1 MLIFSQLVRC
11 IVLELLLTNK
21 LKNKSKL
28 KQYIVMKT
36 VNKNNIW
43 FPGLWDNLLFDNK
56 LDVFN
61 NNYETFS
68 IPAVNIIEN
77 FPNFVVELAVPGLKK
92 EDFTIEVE
100 EDTLKIASKK
110 VEEKKEE
117 SNDSQFR
124 RREFN
129 YQTFERSFKL
139 PENIKVE
146 DIQANYEN
154 GILRVTLPKMEEK
167 KALKKMVEIS

>member
-1 MLIFSQLVRC
+1 MNTVRK
-11 IVLELLLTNK
+11 ISRNF
-21 LKNKSKL
+21 

-36 VNKNNIW
+36 VNKNSIW
-43 FPGLWDNLLFDNK
+43 LPGLLDNILFDNK

-92 EDFTIEVE
+92 ESFTIEVE

-117 SNDSQFR
+117 NTNFQYR
-124 RREFN
+124 RKEFN
-129 YQTFERSFKL
+129 YSNFERSFKL

-154 GILRVTLPKMEEK
+154 GILRVTIPKMEEK

>member
-1 MLIFSQLVRC
+1 
-11 IVLELLLTNK
+11 
-21 LKNKSKL
+21 
-28 KQYIVMKT
+28 MKT
-36 VNKNNIW
+36 VNKNSIW
-43 FPGLWDNLLFDNK
+43 LPGLLDNLLFDNK

-68 IPAVNIIEN
+68 IPAVNITEN

-110 VEEKKEE
+110 VEEKEEE
-117 SNDSQFR
+117 SSNSQIR
-124 RREFN
+124 RRELNF
-129 YQTFERSFKL
+129 QSFERSFKL
-139 PENIKVE
+139 PENIKTE

>member
-11 IVLELLLTNK
+11 ILLELLLTNK
-21 LKNKSKL
+21 FKNKSKL

-36 VNKNNIW
+36 VNKNSIW
-43 FPGLWDNLLFDNK
+43 FPGLLDNLLFDNK

-110 VEEKKEE
+110 GEEKEE

-154 GILRVTLPKMEEK
+154 GILRVTLPTMVEK

>member
-1 MLIFSQLVRC
+1 
-11 IVLELLLTNK
+11 
-21 LKNKSKL
+21 
-28 KQYIVMKT
+28 MKT

>member
-1 MLIFSQLVRC
+1 
-11 IVLELLLTNK
+11 
-21 LKNKSKL
+21 
-28 KQYIVMKT
+28 MKT
-36 VNKNNIW
+36 VNKNSVW
-43 FPGLWDNLLFDNK
+43 LPGLLDNLFFDNK

-68 IPAVNIIEN
+68 IPSVNIIEN
-77 FPNFVVELAVPGLKK
+77 LPNFVIELAAPGLQKQ
-92 EDFTIEVE
+92 DFTIEVE

-117 SNDSQFR
+117 NNDSRYR

-129 YQTFERSFKL
+129 YKSFERSFKL

-154 GILRVTLPKMEEK
+154 GILRVSLPKMEEK

>member
-1 MLIFSQLVRC
+1 
-11 IVLELLLTNK
+11 
-21 LKNKSKL
+21 
-28 KQYIVMKT
+28 MKT
-36 VNKNNIW
+36 INRNGVW
-43 FPGLWDNLLFDNK
+43 LPGLLDNLILQGK
-56 LDVFN
+56 VDVK

-68 IPAVNIIEN
+68 IPAVNIFEN
-77 FPNFVVELAVPGLKK
+77 FPNFVVELAVPGLNK

-117 SNDSQFR
+117 STDSLYKR
-124 RREFN
+124 KEFN
-129 YQTFERSFKL
+129 YTNFKRSFKL
-139 PENIKVE
+139 PENIKTE

>member
-1 MLIFSQLVRC
+1 
-11 IVLELLLTNK
+11 
-21 LKNKSKL
+21 
-28 KQYIVMKT
+28 MKT
-36 VNKNNIW
+36 VNKNSIW
-43 FPGLWDNLLFDNK
+43 LPGLLDNLFLENRVDA
-56 LDVFN
+56 L

-77 FPNFVVELAVPGLKK
+77 FPNFVVELAVPGLEK
-92 EDFTIEVE
+92 ENFTIEVE

-110 VEEKKEE
+110 VEEKIEE
-117 SNDSQFR
+117 TDSRFR

-129 YQTFERSFKL
+129 FKSFERSFKL
-139 PENIKVE
+139 PENIKTE